1 MNYQQHATH
10 LRQLAQEIAFAL
22 TQHDHEG
29 RGVLSRIHDAQNG
42 QPRAAR
48 YDGDKII
55 ASGTSDPTARA
66 ALQPDPAAYDL
77 ARFDKAIKAA
87 ALELTNAANILRQ
100 WTPRQPTNLERHRN
114 ATTNE
119 PHCESCARTEAA
131 KGIPRWE
138 PPLTTER
145 TTVAGTLTEPQ
156 WLCRWCY
163 DHTTRTGLRPTVEE
177 LEQHHE
183 GRRVRCPHPDR
194 KEQP

>member
-1 MNYQQHATH
+1 MNHTERAQHLQT
-10 LRQLAQEIAFAL
+10 LAHEIRRAL
-22 TQHDHEG
+22 TPDTNGQTPIT
-29 RGVLSRIHDAQNG
+29 RMTDARNG

-48 YDGDKII
+48 YDTDKVT

-66 ALQPDPAAYDL
+66 ALQPDPAATDL
-77 ARFDKAIKAA
+77 ARFDA
-87 ALELTNAANILRQ
+87 ALELSRTALTRAADILRQ
-100 WTPRQPTNLERHRN
+100 WTPRHPTDLERHRM

-145 TTVAGTLTEPQ
+145 TTVAGSLTEPA

-163 DHTTRTGLRPTVEE
+163 DHAARTGLRPTVQE